1 MAQLDRSHK
10 ESAKAQN
17 VLSIDYFLHSGKY
30 RPALFGGAIM
40 LTVLLGIY
48 GCSKETS
55 KPAAASPERTVASQP
70 INPDPSPITAS
81 TPTQPATRKRR
92 VQRRDP
98 LATYRNPAYG
108 ISMRY
113 PKNYVLR
120 EGNQASLTWPGSG
133 PVLADFIKPGGVTLA
148 AIQLPGDPY
157 LKKNLTAA
165 FVNVSVNSN
174 LTDSECARF
183 ASPDPSL
190 PGIDPPSKVKIGV
203 LEFDEMEDLTGQAT
217 KRSDARYYH
226 VFRNGACYEFALGL
240 GMVGDGTV
248 DGKMQVSSRDVF
260 RKLET
265 VLSTA
270 RINSVALP
278 KSEIPSDSRSNP
290 QPSASPSVPSTTSE

>member
-1 MAQLDRSHK
+1 MAQLDQSHK
-10 ESAKAQN
+10 ESAKAQD
-17 VLSIDYFLHSGKY
+17 VLSIDYLLHLGKY
-30 RPALFGGAIM
+30 RPALFGGVIM

-55 KPAAASPERTVASQP
+55 KPAAAPMAHPVASQP
-70 INPDPSPITAS
+70 INPDPSSITAS

-92 VQRRDP
+92 VQRRDA
-98 LATYRNPAYG
+98 LATYSNPSYG
-108 ISMRY
+108 VSLRY

-120 EGNQASLTWPGSG
+120 EGDRASLIRPGSE
-133 PVLADFIKPGGVTLA
+133 PILTDFIKPGAVTLA
-148 AIQLPGDPY
+148 AIELPNDLY
-157 LKKNLTAA
+157 SKKGVSAA
-165 FVNVSVNSN
+165 SVNVSVNSN
-174 LTDSECARF
+174 VTDSDCARF

-240 GMVGDGTV
+240 GMVGDDTAN
-248 DGKMQVSSRDVF
+248 GKTQINSRDVF

-290 QPSASPSVPSTTSE
+290 QPSPSPAVRSTTSD

>member
-1 MAQLDRSHK
+1 VAQLDGSHK
-10 ESAKAQN
+10 ESATAQD
-17 VLSIDYFLHSGKY
+17 VSSIDYFLHSTKY

-40 LTVLLGIY
+40 LTILLGIY

-55 KPAAASPERTVASQP
+55 QLAVAPPERTVASQP
-70 INPDPSPITAS
+70 INPDPSPMASS
-81 TPTQPATRKRR
+81 TPTQPAIRKGR

-108 ISMRY
+108 ISLRY

-133 PVLADFIKPGGVTLA
+133 PVLTDFIKPGAVTLA
-148 AIQLPGDPY
+148 AIELPGNLY

-165 FVNVSVNSN
+165 FVNLSVNSN

-190 PGIDPPSKVKIGV
+190 PGIDSPSKVKIGV
-203 LEFDEMEDLTGQAT
+203 LEFDEMEDLTGQAA

-226 VFRNGACYEFALGL
+226 VFRNGVCYEFALGL
-240 GMVGDGTV
+240 GMVGDGTA
-248 DGKMQVSSRDVF
+248 DGKTQINNHDVF

-278 KSEIPSDSRSNP
+278 KSEIPPDSRSNP
-290 QPSASPSVPSTTSE
+290 HPSASPSVPSTTSE

>member
-10 ESAKAQN
+10 ESAKAQD
-17 VLSIDYFLHSGKY
+17 VSSIDYFLHSTKY

-55 KPAAASPERTVASQP
+55 KPAVAPPERTVASQP
-70 INPDPSPITAS
+70 INPDPSPMASS
-81 TPTQPATRKRR
+81 TPTQPAIRKRR

-108 ISMRY
+108 ISLRY

-133 PVLADFIKPGGVTLA
+133 PVLTDFIKPGAVNLA
-148 AIQLPGDPY
+148 AIELPGDLY
-157 LKKNLTAA
+157 LKKSLTAA
-165 FVNVSVNSN
+165 FVSVSVNSN
-174 LTDSECARF
+174 LTDSDCARF

-203 LEFDEMEDLTGQAT
+203 LEFDETEDLTGQAT

-226 VFRNGACYEFALGL
+226 VFRNSACYEFALGL
-240 GMVGDGTV
+240 GMAGDDTA
-248 DGKMQVSSRDVF
+248 DGKTQINNDDVF

-265 VLSTA
+265 VLSTV

-278 KSEIPSDSRSNP
+278 NSETPADSGSNP
-290 QPSASPSVPSTTSE
+290 QPSASSSVPSATSE

>member
-1 MAQLDRSHK
+1 MAQLDRAQK
-10 ESAKAQN
+10 KSAKAQD
-17 VLSIDYFLHSGKY
+17 VLSTNYFLHSGKY

-81 TPTQPATRKRR
+81 TPTQPAIRKRR

-98 LATYRNPAYG
+98 LATYSNPAYG
-108 ISMRY
+108 ISLRY

-120 EGNQASLTWPGSG
+120 EGDQASLTQPGSG
-133 PVLADFIKPGGVTLA
+133 PVQTDFIKPGGVTLA
-148 AIQLPGDPY
+148 AIELPHNLYP
-157 LKKNLTAA
+157 KKGVAAA

-174 LTDSECARF
+174 VTDSDCARF
-183 ASPDPSL
+183 ASPDPTL

-240 GMVGDGTV
+240 GMMAD
-248 DGKMQVSSRDVF
+248 DRANGKTQINSRDVF

-290 QPSASPSVPSTTSE
+290 QPSPSPAVRSTTSD